1 MPGGTLAV
9 APGEP
14 AGAFGKLPAHGDF
27 LALHLAP
34 DLRSSFDDLLSAGL
48 LAFRQRRGEA
58 WLEVYL
64 TSPLWHFALGPGVL
78 TAQTVVGVMIPS
90 VDAVGRYFP
99 FAILTALA
107 HPTPPLRLKL
117 EAGAWFAAAGELALG
132 VLEGRSTLGDLGRA
146 LGELGPPRLDPARPP
161 PLPFAVE
168 GEAQDRLT
176 GLLAHAGE
184 AQRGLFWTN
193 GSPHLPATVLGV
205 AERPEAALMAAL
217 FDGDW
222 AAAGVAVLR

>member
-9 APGEP
+9 AGGEP

-27 LALHLAP
+27 LALHLT
-34 DLRSSFDDLLSAGL
+34 DELRSSFDALLSAGL
-48 LAFRQRRGEA
+48 AAFRQRRCEA

-78 TAQTVVGVMIPS
+78 TARTVAGVMIPS

-99 FAILTALA
+99 FAILTALPQA
-107 HPTPPLRLKL
+107 APPLRLKL
-117 EAGAWFAAAGELALG
+117 EAAAWFEAAGELALG
-132 VLEGRSTLGDLGRA
+132 ILEEQLTLGDLGRA
-146 LGELGPPRLDPARPP
+146 LGELGQPQLDPALP
-161 PLPFAVE
+161 PLPFALE
-168 GEAQDRLT
+168 GEAQDRLA
-176 GLLAHAGE
+176 GLLAHAG
-184 AQRGLFWTN
+184 APATGIFWTN

-205 AERPEAALMAAL
+205 AERPGAALVAAL

>member
-1 MPGGTLAV
+1 MAGS
-9 APGEP
+9 EP

-27 LALHLAP
+27 LALHLAD

-48 LAFRQRRGEA
+48 AAFRQRRGEA

-78 TAQTVVGVMIPS
+78 TARTVVGVMIPS

-99 FAILTALA
+99 FAILTALP

-117 EAGAWFAAAGELALG
+117 EAAAWFAAAGELALG
-132 VLEGRSTLGDLGRA
+132 ILEDRLTPGDLGPA
-146 LGELGPPRLDPARPP
+146 LADLGPPRLDPVQP
-161 PLPFAVE
+161 PLLPVVLEGDAV
-168 GEAQDRLT
+168 DRLP
-176 GLLAHAGE
+176 GLLAHAAE
-184 AQRGLFWTN
+184 PQIGLFWTN
-193 GSPHLPATVLGV
+193 GSPHLPATVLAV
-205 AERPEAALMAAL
+205 AERPNAALMAAL

-222 AAAGVAVLR
+222 AAAGVAVLP